1 VPRPLLTVTLNAAVD
16 KTYLVP
22 GFALNHVHR
31 PQEMR
36 VTAGGKGVNV
46 ARVYQ
51 TLGGSATATGF
62 IAGANGAF
70 IEGRLAA
77 ENIGNG
83 FVRVPS
89 ESRVCIAVM
98 DPVAQTQT
106 EINETGPI
114 VSPADCDALMVR
126 LRELLPDCCAVVISG
141 SVPPGTPPGIY
152 RDIITLAQEEY
163 GVRAVLDASGDA
175 LAEGIQARPFL
186 VKPNLHELSALGI
199 SSKTA
204 SQATLEVRQ
213 RYGVSLAL
221 VTAGARGAA
230 LASEDGVWEA
240 TPPTITVQS
249 AVGFGDSLAA
259 GFMWALEQGRTRTE
273 ALQIGV
279 AAGAA
284 NATTY
289 GAGYLDRAQV
299 MALAAQT
306 AVHPVEY
313 SKEQR

>member
-1 VPRPLLTVTLNAAVD
+1 MPRPLLTVTLNAAVD

-31 PQEMR
+31 PQETR

-51 TLGGSATATGF
+51 TLGGQATATGF
-62 IAGANGAF
+62 IAGANGTF

-77 ENIGNG
+77 ENIGNA
-83 FVRVPS
+83 FVRVPG

-106 EINETGPI
+106 EINESGPA
-114 VSPADCDALMVR
+114 VNAADCDALMAR
-126 LRELLPDCCAVVISG
+126 LRELLPGACAVVLSG
-141 SVPPGTPPGIY
+141 SVPPGAPTSLY
-152 RDIITLAQEEY
+152 RDIVMLAQEEY
-163 GVRAVLDASGDA
+163 SVRAVLDASGDM

-199 SSKTA
+199 SSETA
-204 SQATLEVRQ
+204 SQAAVEVRK
-213 RYGVSLAL
+213 RYGVSLSL

-230 LASEDGVWEA
+230 LASNMGIWEA

-249 AVGFGDSLAA
+249 AVGSGDSLAA
-259 GFMWALEQGRTRTE
+259 GFMWALEQGKTPAE

-284 NATTY
+284 NATSY

-306 AVHPVEY
+306 AVRQVE
-313 SKEQR
+313 